1 MKIQLKKG
9 PRAAFEEIEV
19 EKGTTIEAIYKKIER
34 ELPYKILLAK
44 VNYEYEGLD
53 YEIRQECSVELLD
66 MRVQAASLVY
76 QSSLSLLYL
85 KAIHDVLGAVDVDI
99 ENALNKGL
107 YTEIKRDVPVT
118 AKEVRQI
125 QQRMEALVRADLPLM
140 KEALSKEE
148 AIAFF
153 EKTGRTDKIALLAEN
168 PKTKKVRFY
177 SLDGYRDFFYGRM
190 VPSTGYLTRFEL
202 RKYRRGVLMRF
213 PQPSDPN
220 RIPDYVDER
229 VLYQTFGEQSRWGKL
244 MGIDY
249 AFDLN
254 RKIEEGKFKELI
266 QLSEALHERRIVE
279 IADMITKQKKRI
291 ILIAGPSSSGKT
303 TFAQRLCIQLRISQ
317 QKNQNF
323 FKKFFS
329 PLIRRGRPAPP
340 TAPGSAAGRGS
351 GACGTGTRRS
361 PAGRRSPRSSALPR
375 KTRSKAPAPPPPS
388 PAAAPPPAAP
398 AAPAGPRRAPA
409 PCRPGAAS
417 AAPRQSGP
425 RSGSGIAASSSASP
439 RG

>member
-153 EKTGRTDKIALLAEN
+153 EKTGRTDKIALL
-168 PKTKKVRFY
+168 
-177 SLDGYRDFFYGRM
+177 
-190 VPSTGYLTRFEL
+190 
-202 RKYRRGVLMRF
+202 
-213 PQPSDPN
+213 
-220 RIPDYVDER
+220 
-229 VLYQTFGEQSRWGKL
+229 
-244 MGIDY
+244 
-249 AFDLN
+249 
-254 RKIEEGKFKELI
+254 
-266 QLSEALHERRIVE
+266 
-279 IADMITKQKKRI
+279 
-291 ILIAGPSSSGKT
+291 
-303 TFAQRLCIQLRISQ
+303 
-317 QKNQNF
+317 
-323 FKKFFS
+323 
-329 PLIRRGRPAPP
+329 
-340 TAPGSAAGRGS
+340 
-351 GACGTGTRRS
+351 
-361 PAGRRSPRSSALPR
+361 
-375 KTRSKAPAPPPPS
+375 
-388 PAAAPPPAAP
+388 
-398 AAPAGPRRAPA
+398 
-409 PCRPGAAS
+409 
-417 AAPRQSGP
+417 
-425 RSGSGIAASSSASP
+425 
-439 RG
+439 

>member
-19 EKGTTIEAIYKKIER
+19 EKGPTIEAIYKKIER

-148 AIAFF
+148 
-153 EKTGRTDKIALLAEN
+153 E
-168 PKTKKVRFY
+168 
-177 SLDGYRDFFYGRM
+177 
-190 VPSTGYLTRFEL
+190 
-202 RKYRRGVLMRF
+202 
-213 PQPSDPN
+213 
-220 RIPDYVDER
+220 RIK
-229 VLYQTFGEQSRWGKL
+229 SRCW
-244 MGIDY
+244 
-249 AFDLN
+249 
-254 RKIEEGKFKELI
+254 
-266 QLSEALHERRIVE
+266 
-279 IADMITKQKKRI
+279 
-291 ILIAGPSSSGKT
+291 
-303 TFAQRLCIQLRISQ
+303 
-317 QKNQNF
+317 
-323 FKKFFS
+323 
-329 PLIRRGRPAPP
+329 
-340 TAPGSAAGRGS
+340 
-351 GACGTGTRRS
+351 
-361 PAGRRSPRSSALPR
+361 R
-375 KTRSKAPAPPPPS
+375 KTRRPKKSASTLWTDTVIFFTAAWCRQRGIS
-388 PAAAPPPAAP
+388 RVLSFANIAAAF
-398 AAPAGPRRAPA
+398 
-409 PCRPGAAS
+409 
-417 AAPRQSGP
+417 
-425 RSGSGIAASSSASP
+425 
-439 RG
+439 